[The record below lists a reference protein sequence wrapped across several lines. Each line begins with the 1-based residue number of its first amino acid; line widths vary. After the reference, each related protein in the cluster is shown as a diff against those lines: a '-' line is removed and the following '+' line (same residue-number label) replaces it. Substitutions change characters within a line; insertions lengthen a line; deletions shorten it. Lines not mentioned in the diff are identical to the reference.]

1 MKWVRPVSLELA
13 ALAIVCGIMFAQ
25 GSTVPP
31 DSAHALVRAKT
42 IYLVSGHVKYY
53 KTKGF
58 KTHLVEDSP
67 FEEPSHEEL
76 QKWGRF
82 QVVQDAKSADL
93 LIRIYETSTAHPI
106 PVGAVNT
113 GGTAVMILD
122 VVQPASKKILWY
134 TSKNAG
140 LSWSTKTAVAA
151 LFKSLRE
158 YVENQEN
165 AARAATPATRSS
177 PLKSVAETSEQH

>member
-1 MKWVRPVSLELA
+1 MKWVRAVSLELA
-13 ALAIVCGIMFAQ
+13 AVAMVCGITFAQ
-25 GSTVPP
+25 NSSVPP
-31 DSAHALVRAKT
+31 DSARALVQAKT
-42 IYLVSGHVKYY
+42 VYLVSGHVKYY

-58 KTHLVEDSP
+58 KTHLVEESP
-67 FEEPSHEEL
+67 FEEPSQKEL
-76 QKWGRF
+76 QTWGRF
-82 QVVQDAKSADL
+82 QVVPDAKSADL
-93 LIRIYETSTAHPI
+93 LVRIYETSSAHPI

-151 LFKSLRE
+151 LFKNLRE
-158 YVENQEN
+158 YVESQES
-165 AARAATPATRSS
+165 AVQAATPTSS
-177 PLKSVAETSEQH
+177 SNPLKPVAATAEQH